1 LQAVKEGVATVPSA
15 SEFVGMQP
23 DMPVEEIGGEHEKKV
38 VEEMQKLL
46 RMMGTWVDIY
56 LTGSGRKLADE
67 ERGCG
72 GIKHMERTN
81 SDLTLVDE
89 ESEDI
94 TCNKVIAAR

>member
-1 LQAVKEGVATVPSA
+1 
-15 SEFVGMQP
+15 
-23 DMPVEEIGGEHEKKV
+23 MPVGEIGGEHEKRV
-38 VEEMQKLL
+38 VEEMQKWL
-46 RMMGTWVDIY
+46 RMMGTCVDIY

-94 TCNKVIAAR
+94 ACNKIIAVR